1 MHNTTTRKS
10 TMKKPAST
18 RAAAAAAA
26 VLALAVTGCT
36 GAAPDAAG
44 KGSDGLRYLI
54 SQPERPSELDAIRSD
69 LEEFEKESGIEVTL
83 DVLPLENLRTV
94 LQTQLRSGEG
104 PDVFNYD
111 TGPGFAG
118 TLAEAGLL
126 YDLTDAYQENDWK
139 IYDFARERVT
149 FDGKIS
155 GVPTQLEEVGIFY
168 NKDLFKKHGVQ
179 EPKNLSDLQKAAET
193 FTAAGVTP
201 FAVNDKEGWQG
212 GHLFSMAL
220 SSRIGPDG
228 MEKLLDGSMPWTSPE
243 VVAALETWS
252 GFAKDGHLPDSPN
265 ALTYDNGN
273 ALFYK
278 GDAAMNPT
286 GSWLI
291 SSLQETVD
299 FEVGFLPFP
308 AEDGPG
314 IFTGGLGGGSFV
326 SADTENPEGAVE
338 LLDYLQSEEHGRW
351 QVETIGTIPAFP
363 VDTEGLQV
371 SPLFA
376 QVIEDTA
383 KIAEGSG
390 EFGYNID
397 VLTTDTFNKTMWD
410 GFQGILTGQKSAGA
424 VARELQTAS
433 KQAAED
439 K

>member
-1 MHNTTTRKS
+1 
-10 TMKKPAST
+10 
-18 RAAAAAAA
+18 
-26 VLALAVTGCT
+26 
-36 GAAPDAAG
+36 
-44 KGSDGLRYLI
+44 
-54 SQPERPSELDAIRSD
+54 
-69 LEEFEKESGIEVTL
+69 
-83 DVLPLENLRTV
+83 
-94 LQTQLRSGEG
+94 
-104 PDVFNYD
+104 
-111 TGPGFAG
+111 
-118 TLAEAGLL
+118 
-126 YDLTDAYQENDWK
+126 
-139 IYDFARERVT
+139 
-149 FDGKIS
+149 
-155 GVPTQLEEVGIFY
+155 
-168 NKDLFKKHGVQ
+168 
-179 EPKNLSDLQKAAET
+179 
-193 FTAAGVTP
+193 
-201 FAVNDKEGWQG
+201 
-212 GHLFSMAL
+212 
-220 SSRIGPDG
+220 
-228 MEKLLDGSMPWTSPE
+228 
-243 VVAALETWS
+243 
-252 GFAKDGHLPDSPN
+252 
-265 ALTYDNGN
+265 
-273 ALFYK
+273 
-278 GDAAMNPT
+278 MNPT

-363 VDTEGLQV
+363 VDTEGLEV

-410 GFQGILTGQKSAGA
+410 GFQGILTGQKTAEA
-424 VARELQTAS
+424 VAQELQTAS